1 MDSARNTDEFV
12 RLFSLWAKPVYSY
25 IHTLVPHHSDAEDLF
40 QETSRTLWA
49 KFDQYQPGPDD
60 NFRAWALRIAR
71 FKIMHYRRLKGRDR
85 VQFVDE
91 LHESL
96 SEAALTMAGSLNSQ
110 FETLDNCYAKLSAG
124 DRQLI
129 DARYQIGATVD
140 AIAAQLGQSVH
151 SVYRSLRRIHQWL
164 FDCIRRDE
172 TRQSRTAS
180 PERGRLP

>member
-25 IHTLVPHHSDAEDLF
+25 IHILVPHHSDAEDLF

-60 NFRAWALRIAR
+60 NFRTWAIRIAR
-71 FKIMHYRRLKGRDR
+71 FKVMHYRRLRGRNR
-85 VQFVDE
+85 VRFVDQ
-91 LHESL
+91 LDESL
-96 SEAALTMAGSLNSQ
+96 SEAASTMAGSLNAQ
-110 FETLDNCYAKLSAG
+110 FEALDDCYAKLSAE
-124 DRQLI
+124 DQQLI
-129 DARYQIGATVD
+129 DARYQIGATVE

-172 TRQSRTAS
+172 TGQNQAAN